1 MAPSGNHQEIR
12 RVWLPVPTGE
22 AGPRFRGPGVVRVRG
37 AVAGSSAAG
46 SVGPVPGDQRR
57 DDDGS
62 RPASDWQRQSTR
74 ARPNRAFG
82 RRSEHAQ
89 CSPCWPKA
97 SFNVARSSAPGRLNH
112 SEVSRHAVKHKEFAV
127 PVYGAFMYPVTPL
140 FHPRICGCC
149 RWGVFSCHRGAANN
163 YEGLPDLSC
172 CLWRSAFADGA
183 FQPRPPGVAAA
194 RRVERGDPYWRE

>member
-1 MAPSGNHQEIR
+1 MNKYRGTKLEGGAAQPGAHLTGNRVSSPIFPRILNPSPLCSSVPLCFKTHQQASGEHMAPSGNHQEIR

-112 SEVSRHAVKHKEFAV
+112 SEVSRHAVKHE
-127 PVYGAFMYPVTPL
+127 
-140 FHPRICGCC
+140 
-149 RWGVFSCHRGAANN
+149 
-163 YEGLPDLSC
+163 
-172 CLWRSAFADGA
+172 
-183 FQPRPPGVAAA
+183 
-194 RRVERGDPYWRE
+194 